1 MTMFKKDNVIIREND
16 PRKQKELLARDFKKV
31 TEEDLKPKKAA
42 KAKKE
47 DKKGE

>member
-1 MTMFKKDNVIIREND
+1 MLFRKENVILREENAG
-16 PRKQKELLARDFKKV
+16 RQKELLAKGFEKI
-31 TEEDLKPKKAA
+31 TEADLKPK